1 MYTVL
6 MIKDLVSVVIPA
18 RNEQFLGKTIRD
30 LLDKSRGAIEIV
42 AVLDGYWEKPDQI
55 VLDKRVTYLHYGD
68 ARGMRNAI
76 NKAVA
81 ISHGEYIMKSDAHCM
96 FDEGFDLKLKSDV
109 PAYEA
114 TVEPASATRDNWIV
128 IPRRLR
134 LDPVNWCINKETE
147 GKPPIDYEF
156 LSSPEHSG
164 AKGNVW
170 NERTVARM
178 NQPQYLIDET
188 PSFQGSCYFCT
199 RNHFLN
205 SLGGLSEVGYG
216 SFVRE
221 AQEIG
226 LKTFLSGG
234 RVLVN
239 KKTWYAH
246 LHKGTTFGR
255 GYYIDKMKMI
265 DGNKYCDDFWFNN
278 RWGKAIHDMAWF
290 IERFMPMPNW
300 TPELIE
306 KVRRK

>member
-1 MYTVL
+1 MYNVL
-6 MIKDLVSVVIPA
+6 MVKDLVSVVIPA
-18 RNEQFLGKTIRD
+18 RNEPFLQKTIQD
-30 LLDKSRGAIEIV
+30 LLSKARGAIEIIV
-42 AVLDGYWEKPDQI
+42 VLDGYWMKAEEV
-55 VLDKRVTYLHYGD
+55 VLDKRVTYFHYGD

-81 ISHGEYIMKSDAHCM
+81 ISHGEYILKSDAHCM
-96 FDEGFDLKLKSDV
+96 FDEGFDLKLKADV
-109 PAYEA
+109 QEYSEN
-114 TVEPASATRDNWIV
+114 VELQSATRDNWIV

-134 LDPVNWCINKETE
+134 LDAEHWCIDETTKD
-147 GKPPIDYEF
+147 KPPVDYEF
-156 LSSPEHSG
+156 LSSMEYNG
-164 AKGNVW
+164 AKGNIW
-170 NERTVARM
+170 NERTVERLDK
-178 NQPQYLIDET
+178 PQFLIDET

-199 RNHFLN
+199 RNHFVN

-226 LKTFLSGG
+226 LKTFMSGG

-246 LHKGTTFGR
+246 LHKGTKFGR

-278 RWGKAIHDMAWF
+278 RWDKALHDMAWF
-290 IERFMPMPNW
+290 IERFMPRRECNGYK
-300 TPELIE
+300 PENDGQ
-306 KVRRK
+306 